1 MGLSVVWRVVS
12 VALACG
18 VCVGKSASPGL
29 GRSASPGLPGETTP
43 APGDWP
49 ADASNF
55 PDPQI
60 DVDRCR
66 IDGRTG
72 YVCDPDRLLT
82 AEQGTVSR

>member
-1 MGLSVVWRVVS
+1 MGLSVVCRVVS

-18 VCVGKSASPGL
+18 VCVG
-29 GRSASPGLPGETTP
+29 RSASPGQGRSASLGLLGETTP

-66 IDGRTG
+66 IDGRMG

-82 AEQGTVSR
+82 AEQGTRSW